1 MLRIFQ
7 GLRIRTVCYIKT
19 LHFAKAPHFAANN
32 FPLLPSLSLLMS
44 LTLGLSVGLG
54 GGSGAAQAALST
66 AEQAAVSSYMQ
77 TFDTQSP
84 SNSDRADVL
93 TDYFASSDDPY
104 GTIQYLL
111 SIGATFSEDMQFLM
125 GNAIARYV
133 EAEGLTNPQL
143 AQSISLLMADEPVQA
158 VLSGYAEE
166 VEILTSQVQRS
177 RSASNI
183 LLDKI
188 KERIT
193 SPN

>member
-1 MLRIFQ
+1 MLQIFQSLRIQ
-7 GLRIRTVCYIKT
+7 TVCHIKT
-19 LHFAKAPHFAANN
+19 RRFAASN

-44 LTLGLSVGLG
+44 LTFGLSVGLG
-54 GGSGAAQAALST
+54 GWSGAAQAALST
-66 AEQAAVSSYMQ
+66 AEQATVSSYMQ
-77 TFDTQSP
+77 TFETQSP

-111 SIGATFSEDMQFLM
+111 SIGATFSEEMQFLI

-143 AQSISLLMADEPVQA
+143 SQDIALLMAAEPVQA
-158 VLSGYAEE
+158 VLSGYTEE
-166 VEILTSQVQRS
+166 VEILTSHVQRS
-177 RSASNI
+177 RSANNT
-183 LLDKI
+183 LLDRI
-188 KERIT
+188 KERLA